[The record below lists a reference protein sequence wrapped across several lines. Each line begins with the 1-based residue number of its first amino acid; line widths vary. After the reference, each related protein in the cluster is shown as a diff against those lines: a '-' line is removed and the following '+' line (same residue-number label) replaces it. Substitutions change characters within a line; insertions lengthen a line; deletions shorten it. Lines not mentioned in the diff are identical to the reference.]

1 MGIISSILK
10 ELINNINFINMK
22 TLCLVLLGLFAL
34 AAARP
39 DILNYSV
46 EEGYNEHEHEQE
58 GTAGTAVEGEY
69 SWTAPNGEELV
80 VKYNADH
87 LGYRIVESNALPEA
101 PEADLAQPKAVEV
114 SAEEAEE
121 DNE

>member
-1 MGIISSILK
+1 MGISSILK
-10 ELINNINFINMK
+10 ELINNNNNFINMK
-22 TLCLVLLGLFAL
+22 TMCLVLLGLFAL

-46 EEGYNEHEHEQE
+46 EEGDNEHEHEQE

-80 VKYNADH
+80 VKYIADH

-101 PEADLAQPKAVEV
+101 PEADLEQPKAVEV

>member
-1 MGIISSILK
+1 MGSSILK
-10 ELINNINFINMK
+10 ELINNKYINMK

-39 DILNYSV
+39 DILNYSI
-46 EEGYNEHEHEQE
+46 EEGDNEHEHEQE
-58 GTAGTAVEGEY
+58 GTAGVAVEGEY

-80 VKYNADH
+80 VKYIADH
-87 LGYRIVESNALPEA
+87 LGYRVVESNALPEA
-101 PEADLAQPKAVEV
+101 PEAV

-121 DNE
+121 DNK

>member
-1 MGIISSILK
+1 MGVASSDSSTT
-10 ELINNINFINMK
+10 NINMK
-22 TLCLVLLGLFAL
+22 TMCLVLLGLFAL
-34 AAARP
+34 AAALP
-39 DILNYSV
+39 SDILNYEVDADNQS
-46 EEGYNEHEHEQE
+46 HEHEQE
-58 GTAGTAVEGEY
+58 GVAGKEVEGEY

-80 VKYNADH
+80 VKYIADH
-87 LGYRIVESNALPEA
+87 LGYRIVESNALSEA